1 MIRSQQFLVRI
12 GRLLWIFGYG
22 SKFWLHFPIIPNFST
37 GKAFSRSKTPI
48 KKVSRDFDRAR
59 ARANFLKFLKNFQ
72 KIFSLQ
78 NRKTNASWRFLRAP
92 WTSYDALHNF
102 TARSRNSARVFNFFR
117 ARTKKFNARFK
128 IFKGR
133 IRISKLAQKLLGPR
147 LEAPDPPETRCFV
160 STCHF
165 WVST

>member
-22 SKFWLHFPIIPNFST
+22 SKFGLQLGIIPNFPT
-37 GKAFSRSKTPI
+37 GKAFSRSKTPV

-78 NRKTNASWRFLRAP
+78 NRKTNAS
-92 WTSYDALHNF
+92 
-102 TARSRNSARVFNFFR
+102 
-117 ARTKKFNARFK
+117 
-128 IFKGR
+128 
-133 IRISKLAQKLLGPR
+133 
-147 LEAPDPPETRCFV
+147 
-160 STCHF
+160 
-165 WVST
+165 